1 MADHEKTG
9 IAGQARGKC
18 CRLLNTTDG
27 LLVGVADSLSVS
39 DTRIDYVWDVRD
51 YRVIGI
57 YFCNRGIKYVGDE
70 LLVLLPVES
79 IAGDPDIAYFE

>member
-1 MADHEKTG
+1 MR
-9 IAGQARGKC
+9 GQARGKC

-39 DTRIDYVWDVRD
+39 GTRIDCVRD

-57 YFCNRGIKYVGDE
+57 HFCNRGIKYVGDE